1 MRDTLSYEDA
11 VEMHER
17 CERLYLVQR
26 NVTTLELA
34 LMEIVQSG
42 VDNTNEEEYRRIFME
57 LEMAKSNLMVAT
69 HNVAM
74 GRGQISGYGRL
85 L

>member
-1 MRDTLSYEDA
+1 MRDTLSYADA

-17 CERLYLVQR
+17 CEQMYLAQR
-26 NVTTLELA
+26 NVMAFEQA
-34 LMEIVQSG
+34 LMAI
-42 VDNTNEEEYRRIFME
+42 DATNEEEHRRIFME
-57 LEMAKSNLMVAT
+57 LEMAKNNLVVAS
-69 HNVAM
+69 HNVMM

>member
-1 MRDTLSYEDA
+1 MSYKDA

-17 CERLYLVQR
+17 CEQLYLAQR
-26 NVTTLELA
+26 NVHVLELA
-34 LMEIVQSG
+34 LMEITQAGIVG
-42 VDNTNEEEYRRIFME
+42 DDDEEYRRIFME
-57 LEMAKSNLMVAT
+57 LEMAKSNLMVAS

-74 GRGQISGYGRL
+74 GRGQLSGHGRL